1 MIFGL
6 FGGGGGGSST
16 PDAPNYDTP
25 DALKSFLNYSS
36 TATMEDGPGAAN
48 FAESLFNAMQKGNLD
63 QPTAVGLLN
72 SRLAGNSSFYGSKK
86 FSDFLNYEVPNES
99 QDQIIQG
106 AANTVFYRDL
116 DSGDLN
122 AYKTLAE
129 SMGKTGSPTEL
140 SNFIQTRMAGT
151 LEGQNKYK
159 DDTRR
164 AMESYYGM
172 SHRDDKGNLTGGY
185 GVFGTG
191 DESVKMVEQAN
202 KEMGFLKDYSK
213 KKMKAK

>member
-6 FGGGGGGSST
+6 FGSGGSST
-16 PDAPNYDTP
+16 PDAPDYDTP
-25 DALKSFLNYSS
+25 DALKQFLNYSS
-36 TATMEDGPGAAN
+36 TATMDDGPGAAD
-48 FAESLFNAMQKGNLD
+48 FAENLFKAMQKGNLD
-63 QPTAVGLLN
+63 QPTAMGLLN

-86 FSDFLNYEVPNES
+86 FSDFLNYEVPNEN

-116 DSGDLN
+116 DSDDLS

-129 SMGKTGSPTEL
+129 SMGKTGSPAEL
-140 SNFIQTRMAGT
+140 SNFIQTRMTGT

-159 DDTRR
+159 DDIRR
-164 AMESYYGM
+164 GMEAYYGM
-172 SHRDDKGNLTGGY
+172 SHRDEKGNLTGGY

-202 KEMGFLKDYSK
+202 KKMGFLKNYSK

>member
-6 FGGGGGGSST
+6 FGGNKSSST
-16 PDAPNYDTP
+16 PKAPKYETP
-25 DALKSFLNYSS
+25 DSLKQFLDYRSS
-36 TATMEDGPGAAN
+36 ATMKDGPEAASYVD
-48 FAESLFNAMQKGNLD
+48 SLINAVERGNLD
-63 QPTAVGLLN
+63 QPTGMALIN
-72 SRLAGNSSFYGSKK
+72 SRLKSNSSFYGSDR
-86 FSDFLNYEVPNES
+86 FGDFLNYRLPKED
-99 QDQIIQG
+99 QDEIIQG

-116 DSGDLN
+116 DSDDLS
-122 AYKTLAE
+122 AYKELAR
-129 SMGKTGSPTEL
+129 SMGKTSSPAEL
-140 SNFIQTRMAGT
+140 SNFIQGRMAST

-164 AMESYYGM
+164 AMEAYYGM

-191 DESVKMVEQAN
+191 DESVGMVEQAN

>member
-6 FGGGGGGSST
+6 FGGGGSSST
-16 PDAPNYDTP
+16 PSAPKYDTP
-25 DALKSFLNYSS
+25 DALKPFLNYSS
-36 TATMEDGPGAAN
+36 TATMKDGPQSADYVQN
-48 FAESLFNAMQKGNLD
+48 LFQAMQKGSLD
-63 QPTAVGLLN
+63 QPTAMALIN
-72 SRLAGNSSFYGSKK
+72 SRLSGNSSFYGSKK
-86 FSDFLNYEVPNES
+86 FSDFLNYEVPNEN

-116 DSGDLN
+116 DSDDLN

-129 SMGKTGSPTEL
+129 SMGKTGSPAEL

-164 AMESYYGM
+164 QMESYYGM
-172 SHRDDKGNLTGGY
+172 SHRDEKGNLTGGY

-202 KEMGFLKDYSK
+202 KEMGFLKNYSK
-213 KKMKAK
+213 EKMKAK